1 MKRHGEGKKPRN
13 IPSPKTARQHTARH
27 TRRSAT
33 MKPSTRLTVPESTEL
48 YRDLFDNANDAIALF
63 ELDGTILTV
72 NRGAERLLGWTRAEL
87 KGRHYRTVAT
97 PATVAI
103 ATARE
108 RRVLAG
114 EKLPSSTFEAELVR
128 KDGTVVPVEA
138 RTRVLRD
145 QAGRPIRYQG
155 IYRDITERKQ
165 AERALRESEERYRI
179 VSQSISD
186 YAFSFRIDAH
196 GVLTIEWLTDSFTQI
211 TGYTVAELLGKPN
224 PLSIYIH
231 PEDLDQVLHTVR
243 SLPPG
248 TPTTYEFRIIRKD
261 GIVRWLQ
268 SRAQAI
274 TDAAGH
280 LVRLYGAARDITE
293 RKEQETELRQS
304 QRFIQQVADTM
315 PAILLVYDL
324 GEERLVYVN
333 RQIVDSLGY
342 TPEDIRNRLGAELRE
357 LVHPDDLRRLTARFA
372 HIMQSGQ
379 GEPSPIEYRVRHA
392 NGEWRWL
399 RSRETVF
406 RRAGT
411 GTPEQ
416 VLGIAQDITTEKRL
430 ASLLNEHTKTI
441 DLKAV
446 GRRLLQLR
454 ESLGMTQP
462 DFGAYLGVFNQT
474 QISNYERGAAVIPI
488 ELLVALRER
497 GHPLEI
503 ILGTGM
509 PPLVDETLKY
519 LPASQPR
526 RVLVEQLA
534 EALVRLLKRDRQ
546 ITEGILRTLE
556 LPARELSPEQQR
568 FFGKLTEGET

>member
-1 MKRHGEGKKPRN
+1 L
-13 IPSPKTARQHTARH
+13 PS
-27 TRRSAT
+27 
-33 MKPSTRLTVPESTEL
+33 
-48 YRDLFDNANDAIALF
+48 
-63 ELDGTILTV
+63 G
-72 NRGAERLLGWTRAEL
+72 
-87 KGRHYRTVAT
+87 T
-97 PATVAI
+97 PA
-103 ATARE
+103 
-108 RRVLAG
+108 
-114 EKLPSSTFEAELVR
+114 
-128 KDGTVVPVEA
+128 
-138 RTRVLRD
+138 
-145 QAGRPIRYQG
+145 
-155 IYRDITERKQ
+155 
-165 AERALRESEERYRI
+165 
-179 VSQSISD
+179 
-186 YAFSFRIDAH
+186 
-196 GVLTIEWLTDSFTQI
+196 
-211 TGYTVAELLGKPN
+211 
-224 PLSIYIH
+224 
-231 PEDLDQVLHTVR
+231 
-243 SLPPG
+243 
-248 TPTTYEFRIIRKD
+248 TYEFRIIRKD

-333 RQIVDSLGY
+333 RQIVALLGY
-342 TPEDIRNRLGAELRE
+342 TPEEIRNRPGAELRE
-357 LVHPDDLRRLTARFA
+357 LVHPDDLRRLTARAA

-379 GEPSPIEYRVRHA
+379 GEPSPLEYRVQHA

-462 DFGAYLGVFNQT
+462 DFGAYLGVFTQT

-526 RVLVEQLA
+526 RVLVEHLA

-546 ITEGILRTLE
+546 ITEGILRTME
-556 LPARELSPEQQR
+556 LPARELSPEQQH
-568 FFGKLTEGET
+568 FFAKLTEGET